1 MSVSLFVERSIAE
14 AKRSNFA
21 KHLSLLAGACQWKL
35 RKRRSA
41 RFSMFR
47 SRRFEHF
54 IEKVVNSK
62 RGQRELPSDESVI
75 LLIIQVDKEYL
86 SCGSNSGTDFSLA

>member
-62 RGQRELPSDESVI
+62 RGQ
-75 LLIIQVDKEYL
+75 
-86 SCGSNSGTDFSLA
+86 